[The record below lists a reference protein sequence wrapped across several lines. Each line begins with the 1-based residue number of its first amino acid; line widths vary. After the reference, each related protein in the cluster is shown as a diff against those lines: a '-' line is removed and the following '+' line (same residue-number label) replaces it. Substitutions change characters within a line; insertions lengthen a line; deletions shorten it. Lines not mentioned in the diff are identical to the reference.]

1 MLSCFSA
8 FGAPLKTQPSV
19 EFSLTAKGMWES
31 MEQNEK
37 LILYIQLSNSDCLL
51 NYWSYVFF
59 LSGPLFLLLLTLSFF
74 SPLPSLPF
82 SPPSTNQ
89 ASALLS
95 FQDSGLFSPFCC
107 PPWGLVVYFFLSA
120 FYCIGLF
127 VICDTAYKYLRI
139 NMRISMEFFSFLPL
153 FDFKDYF
160 YSFESF

>member
-19 EFSLTAKGMWES
+19 EFSLTAKGMWEN

-59 LSGPLFLLLLTLSFF
+59 LSGPLFLLFPILSFF
-74 SPLPSLPF
+74 SSPPSLPF

-107 PPWGLVVYFFLSA
+107 PLWGLIVYFFSLT

-139 NMRISMEFFSFLPL
+139 SMELIFFL
-153 FDFKDYF
+153 FYHYLILKDYF